1 VRKIIYEQPLN
12 ERMRSFLRLEYLFR
26 QVDYSLNGTS
36 LWNSR
41 AALEGV
47 IEIHNL
53 VGRSDLK
60 TEILK
65 ELERHTQN
73 LTQLMEN
80 PQVDHQRLD
89 HILLA
94 LDSLNQQIFSDNQPF
109 GFELKQNELINTI
122 RQRITVPGG
131 TCEMDLP
138 VYHFWLQQTAEKRI
152 EDLNEWMSGFSMLR
166 QAIDLV
172 LRLIRESA
180 VAREQMAEEG
190 FYQRNMDASN
200 PCQLLRIGLSADC
213 PYYPEISA
221 GKHRFTI
228 RIMQQ
233 NDHYERPKQ
242 ISDNVAFDLYCCI
255 I

>member
-1 VRKIIYEQPLN
+1 MHKIIYEQPLN

-26 QVDYSLNGTS
+26 QVDFSLNGTS
-36 LWNSR
+36 VWDSR
-41 AALEGV
+41 AALEGI

-80 PQVDHQRLD
+80 PQVDHRRLD
-89 HILLA
+89 HILLV

-152 EDLNEWMSGFSMLR
+152 DDLTDWMSGFSMLR
-166 QAIDLV
+166 QAIELV
-172 LRLIRESA
+172 LKLIRESA
-180 VAREQMAEEG
+180 VAREQVAEEG
-190 FYQRNMDASN
+190 FYQRNMDPSN
-200 PCQLLRIGLSADC
+200 PCQLLRIGLSADS

-233 NDHYERPKQ
+233 SDLMSRPKQ
-242 ISDNVAFDLYCCI
+242 ISESTHFDLYCCI